1 MGKVSQAEFLSPDGR
16 ETLCKHSG
24 ENDMTVTYALTAS
37 FLFLGLALMLFDVRG
52 KLKNSDHETISMILI
67 GTAMF
72 MSPRTVSGS
81 WFTRRR
87 SFIADSLFF

>member
-52 KLKNSDHETISMILI
+52 KLKGRSQCI
-67 GTAMF
+67 GNGHIVF
-72 MSPRTVSGS
+72 S
-81 WFTRRR
+81 
-87 SFIADSLFF
+87 